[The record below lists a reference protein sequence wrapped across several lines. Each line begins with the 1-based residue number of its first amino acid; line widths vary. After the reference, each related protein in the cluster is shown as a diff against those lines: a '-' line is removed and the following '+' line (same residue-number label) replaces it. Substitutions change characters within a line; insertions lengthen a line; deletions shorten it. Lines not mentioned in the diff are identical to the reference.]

1 MTANYCNSCGAE
13 LPPGRPFCANCG
25 RPVDGPVPGSVGSM
39 RESTGQTSSKAVAS
53 LALGVAGFV
62 IVPVVCSVIAIILGS
77 QAKHEIE
84 ADPRLGGESMAR
96 AGVILGWVGLVF
108 SAVGL
113 LIIFLI
119 AASMSHV

>member
-25 RPVDGPVPGSVGSM
+25 RPVDGPAPGSLGSM
-39 RESTGQTSSKAVAS
+39 RESAGQTSGKAVAS

-62 IVPVVCSVIAIILGS
+62 VVPVVCSVLAIILGS

-84 ADPRLGGESMAR
+84 ANPRLGGDGIAR

-108 SAVGL
+108 SVVALV
-113 LIIFLI
+113 LIFAI